1 MDFETNQQ
9 SQFNYDDWISRL
21 FQYIATAQH
30 FFTGFIQAAKVLFK
44 KGLIIIW
51 KEIRTTASK
60 LSAADFFFAGINIAV
75 GLFGVLIL
83 WAGIGLLG
91 YQTLLWLQTGV
102 WTEYPLLVIFN
113 FLFENTFLQKWVISP
128 ESWIGM
134 QKLFLWFLE
143 SIPVWLA
150 LIVPGLSI
158 AILASGIFLIAF
170 TLRFYQLMNL

>member
-1 MDFETNQQ
+1 MNFESDQKY
-9 SQFNYDDWISRL
+9 QFNYEEWISQFL
-21 FQYIATAQH
+21 QSIATAQH
-30 FFTGFIQAAKVLFK
+30 LFTGFIHAGKVLFK
-44 KGLIIIW
+44 KSLVLVW
-51 KEIRTTASK
+51 KEIRSTASK
-60 LSAADFFFAGINIAV
+60 LSAVDFFLAGINIMVA
-75 GLFGVLIL
+75 LFGVMISFG
-83 WAGIGLLG
+83 GIGLLG
-91 YQTLLWLQTGV
+91 YQTLSWLQTGI

-113 FLFENTFLQKWVISP
+113 FLFENTFLQKWVMSP

-170 TLRFYQLMNL
+170 TLRFYQLKNL